1 MEYCFN
7 SGSKIVVIT
16 TLIRSTMFPATNLM
30 SLEPEVFYLNVEVVC
45 AQIQNT
51 LDCLIL
57 LDTIPWLQKFNS

>member
-1 MEYCFN
+1 
-7 SGSKIVVIT
+7 
-16 TLIRSTMFPATNLM
+16 MFPATNLM
-30 SLEPEVFYLNVEVVC
+30 PLEPELFYLNVEVVC